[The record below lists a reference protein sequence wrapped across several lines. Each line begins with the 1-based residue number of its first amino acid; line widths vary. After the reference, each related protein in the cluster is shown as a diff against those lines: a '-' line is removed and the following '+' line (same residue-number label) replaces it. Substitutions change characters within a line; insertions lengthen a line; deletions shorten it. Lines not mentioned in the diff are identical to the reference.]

1 MLVGLLKF
9 LFWFFFISYVFKFLF
24 RILAPFLMS
33 RFIKKT
39 SQRFEN
45 QFNTNNSK
53 KEEEEEGK
61 VSIDKKKSSQSHK
74 KSDNIGDYV
83 DFEEIDD

>member
-9 LFWFFFISYVFKFLF
+9 IFWFFFISYVFKFLF
-24 RILAPFLMS
+24 RIFAPFLMS

-39 SQRFEN
+39 SQRFER
-45 QFNTNNSK
+45 QFNSNNSK
-53 KEEEEEGK
+53 KEEEGK
-61 VSIDKKKSSQSHK
+61 VSIDKNKSSESKK

>member
-1 MLVGLLKF
+1 
-9 LFWFFFISYVFKFLF
+9 
-24 RILAPFLMS
+24 MS

-53 KEEEEEGK
+53 KEKEGK
-61 VSIDKKKSSQSHK
+61 VSIDKNKSSQSNK

>member
-45 QFNTNNSK
+45 QFNNNNSK
-53 KEEEEEGK
+53 KEEEEGK
-61 VSIDKKKSSQSHK
+61 VSIDKKKSSQSNK

>member
-9 LFWFFFISYVFKFLF
+9 LFWFFFILYVFKFLF
-24 RILAPFLMS
+24 RIFSPFLMS

-53 KEEEEEGK
+53 KEKEGK
-61 VSIDKKKSSQSHK
+61 VSIDKNKSSQSNK

>member
-9 LFWFFFISYVFKFLF
+9 LFWFFFISYFFKFIF
-24 RILAPFLMS
+24 RIFAPFFLS
-33 RFIKKT
+33 RLFKKA
-39 SQRFEN
+39 SQHFGH
-45 QFNTNNSK
+45 QFNNNNSK
-53 KEEEEEGK
+53 KEEEGK
-61 VSIDKKKSSQSHK
+61 VSIDKNKSSESNQ

>member
-1 MLVGLLKF
+1 
-9 LFWFFFISYVFKFLF
+9 
-24 RILAPFLMS
+24 MS

-39 SQRFEN
+39 SQRFEHK
-45 QFNTNNSK
+45 FNRDNSK
-53 KEEEEEGK
+53 KEEEGK

>member
-24 RILAPFLMS
+24 RIFAPFLMS

-39 SQRFEN
+39 SQRFEHK
-45 QFNTNNSK
+45 FNRDNSK
-53 KEEEEEGK
+53 KEEEGK
-61 VSIDKKKSSQSHK
+61 VSIDKNKSSQSHK

>member
-1 MLVGLLKF
+1 
-9 LFWFFFISYVFKFLF
+9 
-24 RILAPFLMS
+24 MS

-39 SQRFEN
+39 SQRFER
-45 QFNTNNSK
+45 QFNSNNSK
-53 KEEEEEGK
+53 KEEEGK
-61 VSIDKKKSSQSHK
+61 VSIDKNKSSESKK

>member
-1 MLVGLLKF
+1 
-9 LFWFFFISYVFKFLF
+9 
-24 RILAPFLMS
+24 MS

-53 KEEEEEGK
+53 KEEEEGK